1 MGLLWVPNA
10 TAKISVSKI
19 NSIVGSVNESVFKDT
34 QTSGNLFKY
43 DLWTNQ
49 YEFKLKTKDLSK
61 GTYQITIN
69 INDGTEYKVII
80 GLK

>member
-1 MGLLWVPNA
+1 VPNA